1 MRAWATG
8 TLSPAGLAAT
18 GVTVTPSSAAA
29 RVSTGAAPDPSTNQ
43 VPAPAGCCG

>member
-1 MRAWATG
+1 MRALAIG

-29 RVSTGAAPDPSTNQ
+29 RVSTGAASAPSTNQ